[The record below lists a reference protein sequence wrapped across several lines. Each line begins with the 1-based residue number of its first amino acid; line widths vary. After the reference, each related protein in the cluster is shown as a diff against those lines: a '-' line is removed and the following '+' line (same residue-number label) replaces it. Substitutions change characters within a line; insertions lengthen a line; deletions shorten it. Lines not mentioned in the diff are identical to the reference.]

1 MDVGDLSKIPLQS
14 DSLEVWWNVSWSES
28 YPWIILIIFENSEI
42 FLHLKCF
49 RMNQIGQPITD
60 LFIGGKPL
68 KLMSWLES
76 QKKVTLVKIKE
87 IYLWT
92 LTNIALLSKHHQSDV
107 RLSIFNA
114 TFHQWKSPFARNLI
128 RKVLESCFCLL
139 ANKTLGYI
147 RSSAVQLYCRGT
159 K

>member
-1 MDVGDLSKIPLQS
+1 
-14 DSLEVWWNVSWSES
+14 
-28 YPWIILIIFENSEI
+28 
-42 FLHLKCF
+42 
-49 RMNQIGQPITD
+49 MNQIGQPITD

-68 KLMSWLES
+68 KLMSLLGS

-139 ANKTLGYI
+139 TNKTLGYI
-147 RSSAVQLYCRGT
+147 RSTATILQGDKIEIRILRDVSV
-159 K
+159 

>member
-1 MDVGDLSKIPLQS
+1 MKTLK
-14 DSLEVWWNVSWSES
+14 
-28 YPWIILIIFENSEI
+28 
-42 FLHLKCF
+42 FLHLQCF

-68 KLMSWLES
+68 KLMSLLGS

-92 LTNIALLSKHHQSDV
+92 LTNIALLCKHHQSDV

-139 ANKTLGYI
+139 TNKTLGYI
-147 RSSAVQLYCRGT
+147 RSTATILQGDKIEIRILRDVSVWLVSRKRTNRQSCPHCIV
-159 K
+159 